1 MESGGNKTAV
11 INTSFIMIQTG
22 KLILSVMSK
31 NREKHSRVE
40 LRLNYLEKLEL
51 YACMHANYVY
61 KTGAMT
67 MTKG

>member
-31 NREKHSRVE
+31 NRQKHSRVE
-40 LRLNYLEKLEL
+40 LRIATISFNFLIDRWIGMGRKR
-51 YACMHANYVY
+51 
-61 KTGAMT
+61 
-67 MTKG
+67 